1 MKNLVVNFDKVS
13 NIKEDKLSLNRS
25 KRISSFSSMVYSTLA
40 LSGGLNVLESVL
52 FNTDDFVSPLV
63 FAGIGV
69 VGLFGARRSIGE
81 FASCNYKLQKLEEK
95 EKENEMS
102 FIDKENE
109 TSKDLSKS
117 K

>member
-25 KRISSFSSMVYSTLA
+25 KRISSFSSMVHSTLA

-69 VGLFGARRSIGE
+69 VGLFGAIRSIGE
-81 FASCNYKLQKLEEK
+81 FASCNYKLQKLE